1 VSKFKFSLAA
11 YSYRNLLTGKDAKL
25 TLADFVDDC
34 ARMQLEGT
42 EPTSY
47 YFPDPVTPEYLRALK
62 QQCFRLGLAISG
74 TAIRNDFGHPPGQQ
88 RQQEI
93 EHTKR
98 WIEYAETLGAPVI
111 RIFAGYVK
119 EGSSAEEAHRLIVS
133 GLEECCEHAGRHG
146 VYLALENHGGPTA
159 TADGLLALVRDVQSP
174 WFGVTLD
181 TGNFRG
187 EDVYGDLAR
196 IAPYALTVDRPGQS
210 RRRWSEQSQRARRL
224 PPFGPD
230 SQGGWLPRLHRLGVR
245 GRREPARS
253 LPFAHRAAAG
263 CFRGSVR
270 AIQPPHPRPGLKK
283 HRQLV
288 RTGREE
294 SSRAFLR
301 RSTGRCMSLARCD
314 ACYPW

>member
-1 VSKFKFSLAA
+1 MNRRRFLGRAACLSTAAVTLGTSPAVAIPPVQRNGVSKFKFSLAA

-196 IAPYALTVDRPGQS
+196 IAPYALTVQVKVVV
-210 RRRWSEQSQRARRL
+210 A
-224 PPFGPD
+224 GPNN
-230 SQGGWLPRLHRLGVR
+230 
-245 GRREPARS
+245 RREPADFRRLARILKEVGYRGYIVLEYEEDGNPREACPS
-253 LPFAHRAAAG
+253 HIEQLRAAFAE
-263 CFRGSVR
+263 V
-270 AIQPPHPRPGLKK
+270 
-283 HRQLV
+283 
-288 RTGREE
+288 
-294 SSRAFLR
+294 
-301 RSTGRCMSLARCD
+301 
-314 ACYPW
+314 